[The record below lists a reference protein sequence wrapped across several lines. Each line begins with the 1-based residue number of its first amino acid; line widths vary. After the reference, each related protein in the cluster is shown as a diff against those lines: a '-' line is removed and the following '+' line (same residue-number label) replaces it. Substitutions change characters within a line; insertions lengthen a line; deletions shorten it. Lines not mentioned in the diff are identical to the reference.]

1 MGERILIVEDEEPT
15 AETVRLYLER
25 AGFQVEHARD
35 GRSALS
41 HARRGRF
48 ALVVLDLMLPEI
60 DGLTICRRLRAETD
74 ARIVMLTARTT
85 EEDRV
90 RGLELGADDYVTK
103 PFSPRELVARV
114 RAVLRRG
121 EPPPE
126 RPLSLP
132 GGLRLDLAARRARAG
147 KRELALTA
155 TEFELLRTL
164 GQAPGRVFHRHELVE
179 HLFGAEWEGSERTVD
194 AHVANLRRKLAAA
207 GASPATV
214 ETVFGIGYRLADA
227 P

>member
-1 MGERILIVEDEEPT
+1 
-15 AETVRLYLER
+15 
-25 AGFQVEHARD
+25 
-35 GRSALS
+35 
-41 HARRGRF
+41 
-48 ALVVLDLMLPEI
+48 
-60 DGLTICRRLRAETD
+60 
-74 ARIVMLTARTT
+74 
-85 EEDRV
+85 
-90 RGLELGADDYVTK
+90 
-103 PFSPRELVARV
+103 
-114 RAVLRRG
+114 
-121 EPPPE
+121 
-126 RPLSLP
+126 LP